1 MATPS
6 KSFFAVVA
14 GVGAG
19 TGGAVA
25 KRFAK
30 AYPVVLLARREES
43 FKDLVAEIN
52 GSGGRAIGIPAD
64 ATDAASV
71 KSAFD
76 TIKNELPGLN
86 LAAAVYNV
94 SAGFGIKPFLEFKL
108 EDLDSSLKGN
118 AHGLFHFAQS
128 TLPLLLESVDS
139 SPHPPS
145 LIVTGA
151 TASVRGS
158 AKFANF
164 AAGKFAV
171 RAITQSLAREFG
183 PRGVHVAHAIIDG
196 GIDIPRLAEYKH
208 KFNNGAPDGLISP
221 DSIAEDYWHL
231 HTQHRSAFTQ
241 ELDLRPYVEKF

>member
-1 MATPS
+1 MASVS

-52 GSGGRAIGIPAD
+52 GSGGQAIGIAAD
-64 ATDAASV
+64 AADGASV

-76 TIKNELPGLN
+76 AIKKELPDLK

-94 SAGFGIKPFLEFKL
+94 AGGFGIKPFLEFKV
-108 EDLDSSLKGN
+108 EELDASLKGN
-118 AHGLFHFAQS
+118 AHGLFNFAQN

-139 SPHPPS
+139 SPNPPS

-151 TASVRGS
+151 TASIRGS
-158 AKFANF
+158 AKFTNF
-164 AAGKFAV
+164 AAGKFAA

-183 PRGVHVAHAIIDG
+183 PQGVHVAHAIIDG
-196 GIDIPRLAEYKH
+196 GIDIPRLAEYKD

-221 DSIAEDYWHL
+221 DSIAEEYWHL